1 MILAAFYGASS
12 ARPPIG
18 LAQVVGYVWLSQAT
32 LLLIPWRSDPEV
44 REQVR
49 TVGTRVLATERLGG

>member
-1 MILAAFYGASS
+1 MAALEQTWRAPRKGHA
-12 ARPPIG
+12 AR
-18 LAQVVGYVWLSQAT
+18 T
-32 LLLIPWRSDPEV
+32 RSLDKAGEGCQGTAV